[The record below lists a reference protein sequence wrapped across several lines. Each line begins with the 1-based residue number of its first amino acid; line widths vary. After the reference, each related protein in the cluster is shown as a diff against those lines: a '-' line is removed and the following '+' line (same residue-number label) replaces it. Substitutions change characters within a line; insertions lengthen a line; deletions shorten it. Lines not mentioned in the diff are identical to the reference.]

1 MQVLQYLSTHTL
13 VQLKEDLGIKVSQ
26 NELYPYLYVLNYDQI
41 NSPKSHPIVVEC
53 RSLVLESLDGVTFT
67 IVSRS
72 FDRFFNY
79 GECEYSPDVS
89 TLTCYEKLD
98 GSLIGV
104 FWYKGEWLYRT
115 KSMIMPLTSVQGHE
129 RTWKEFIESAL
140 DWSNL
145 PSNYMYMR
153 KTYIFEVVGRENRVV
168 VKYQDDGAYL
178 LAIRDN
184 ITGAYLDTYTTT
196 FKRPRTYSFKS
207 TSECLGA
214 VKNLPNLEEGYVG
227 YNEYGV
233 PCVKIKSPSY
243 LIAHRIKGEGL
254 TPSRIAEMVVINEY
268 DEYLSIFPEDNKYF
282 TPYINKWDTLQEE
295 VEFIANEFISVVD
308 RKEFALKVKDYSTS
322 AVLFQHKTK
331 GGCIKYVMNK
341 QKTSYKVK
349 LLLGEI

>member
-13 VQLKEDLGIKVSQ
+13 TQLKEELGIKVSQ

-41 NSPKSHPIVVEC
+41 NSPKAHPIVVEC
-53 RSLVLESLDGVTFT
+53 RSLVLESLDGVNFT
-67 IVSRS
+67 VVSRS

-79 GECEYSPDVS
+79 GECDYSPDIS
-89 TLTCYEKLD
+89 TITCYEKLD

-104 FWYKGEWLYRT
+104 FWYNGEWLYRT
-115 KSMIMPLTSVQGHE
+115 KSMIMPLSSVQGYE

-145 PSNYMYMR
+145 PTNYMYMN

-168 VKYQDDGAYL
+168 VNYEEDGAYL

-196 FKRPRTYSFKS
+196 FKRPRIYSFKS
-207 TSECLGA
+207 TSECLES

-227 YNEYGV
+227 YNEHGV

-243 LIAHRIKGEGL
+243 LVAHRIKGEGL

-268 DEYLSIFPEDNKYF
+268 DEYLSIFPEDEKHFTKY
-282 TPYINKWDTLQEE
+282 ILAWGTLLEE
-295 VEFIANEFISVVD
+295 VEFVANEFINVVD

-331 GGCIKYVMNK
+331 GGCVKHIMND

-349 LLLGEI
+349 LLLGDI